1 MGMWRRE
8 PLPFDLGVGLEVP
21 KPCFARFEALH
32 DGMAGGVEML
42 ARMLGRRAIAAADVP
57 AFRTAAQMKPPA
69 AGGQTLYAS
78 RSTGRDRRI
87 NARNVFAHV
96 YLPD

>member
-1 MGMWRRE
+1 
-8 PLPFDLGVGLEVP
+8 
-21 KPCFARFEALH
+21 
-32 DGMAGGVEML
+32 
-42 ARMLGRRAIAAADVP
+42 VP